1 MRVRVPFVFVLK
13 EMGKRTVWK
22 QPTLAATLGVA
33 EPRGLYR
40 TLRAKGAPRVTR
52 KPVVI
57 DLFCGIGGWTEGCRQ
72 AGFETVLAVDCD
84 MRLLKV
90 HKVNHPRCTQCAMT
104 LGPESEEDLVRMIR
118 KHVPEGHAFH
128 LHASP
133 PCQLLSPSAHV
144 KSKPSTEQGLKL
156 VLWYLKLVMRL
167 RPYSWSM
174 EEAPHQQVQGALA
187 MCKALRP
194 ELIDFVPALCMGD
207 YGVPQRRRRCIAGS
221 PRTIARLR
229 ANEDLRAPSPTLR
242 EVLTPPE
249 GATLMMA
256 SLGKAADPS
265 KTTRDADGT
274 YRNPG
279 AQPWI
284 HTLDQVAF
292 TCMATRP
299 HRWCAP
305 DFETVRIFTVHEQQ
319 LLQTFPSSYHI
330 GKGIALPNLGV
341 GNAVPPRFSRKFMS
355 CVRPRKAP
363 APPSTAAEDA
373 AVRGAA

>member
-1 MRVRVPFVFVLK
+1 
-13 EMGKRTVWK
+13 MGKKTPLTTWK

-33 EPRGLYR
+33 EPRGVYR
-40 TLRAKGAPRVTR
+40 TLRAKGAPRITR

-57 DLFCGIGGWTEGCRQ
+57 DLFCGLGGWTEGCRQ
-72 AGFETVLAVDCD
+72 AGFETVLAVDSD
-84 MRLLKV
+84 LRMLKI
-90 HKVNHPRCTQCAMT
+90 HKANHPRCTQTAMT
-104 LGPESEEDLVRMIR
+104 LGPETEEDLVRMIR

-133 PCQLLSPSAHV
+133 PCQPFATTSFIKGTPAID
-144 KSKPSTEQGLKL
+144 EGLAL

-187 MCKALRP
+187 MARALRP
-194 ELIDFVPALCMGD
+194 ELIDFVPSLCMAD
-207 YGVPQRRRRCIAGS
+207 YGVPQLRKRCIAGS

-229 ANEDLRAPSPTLR
+229 ANEHLRAPTPMLR

-249 GATLMMA
+249 GATLIMA
-256 SLGKAADPS
+256 SLGKEVDPS
-265 KTTRDADGT
+265 QTTQDPDGT
-274 YRNPG
+274 FHNPVG
-279 AQPWI
+279 EKWT
-284 HTLDQVAF
+284 HSLDQIAY

-305 DFETVRIFTVHEQQ
+305 DFQTVRFFTVHEQQ
-319 LLQTFPSSYHI
+319 LLQTFPSTYHI
-330 GKGIALPNLGV
+330 GKGVCLPNRGV

-363 APPSTAAEDA
+363 AACLTAAEDA
-373 AVRGAA
+373 AV

>member
-1 MRVRVPFVFVLK
+1 
-13 EMGKRTVWK
+13 MGKKAPSTAWK
-22 QPTLAATLGVA
+22 QPTIAAALGLA

-72 AGFETVLAVDCD
+72 AGFETVLAIDCD

-133 PCQLLSPSAHV
+133 PCQPFATTSFL
-144 KSKPSTEQGLKL
+144 KSTPAIDEGLAL
-156 VLWYLKLVMRL
+156 VLWYLKLVIRL

-187 MCKALRP
+187 MARALRP
-194 ELIDFVPALCMGD
+194 ELVDFVPALCMGD
-207 YGVPQRRRRCIAGS
+207 YGVPQLRRRCIAGS
-221 PRTIARLR
+221 PRAIARLR
-229 ANEDLRAPSPTLR
+229 ANEQLRAPTPRLR

-249 GATLMMA
+249 GATLIMA
-256 SLGKAADPS
+256 SLGKNPDPAQ
-265 KTTRDADGT
+265 TTQTPDGT
-274 YRNPG
+274 YHNPVG
-279 AQPWI
+279 KKWT
-284 HTLDQVAF
+284 HSLDQIAW
-292 TCMATRP
+292 TCMAVHP
-299 HRWCAP
+299 HRWFTS
-305 DFETVRIFTVHEQQ
+305 DFQLVRSFTVQEQQ
-319 LLQTFPSSYHI
+319 LLQTFPATYET
-330 GKGIALPNLGV
+330 GKGICLAIRGV

-363 APPSTAAEDA
+363 AAPPTAAEDA
-373 AVRGAA
+373 AVRGVA